1 MTPFWS
7 DMPLRI
13 ERFTLL
19 SWAIPA
25 ARLAPFIPAPL
36 RLETILLP
44 NQPEQ
49 AFLSVFVGRV
59 RIQTFGLAWWP
70 LSHVTY
76 RTSVRYQNKLGAYPF
91 RSVIDSSA
99 LAATA
104 RRTMGLSVHQG
115 RLRVRWEE
123 SGRVEVHGDEIQL
136 AFEAERAAFT
146 HSGARLSGGALDN
159 TLCPNLTYWTRR
171 DGKLSMAK
179 VEHPRTMPLSGR
191 IETIYLPWLQEMG
204 LLSLEEMQQPHSIFF
219 VSRLSM
225 KGLLSPAEE
234 QKLAWLEPAL

>member
-7 DMPLRI
+7 EMPLRI

-25 ARLAPFIPAPL
+25 ERLAPFIPTPL

-59 RIQTFGLAWWP
+59 RIQTFGLAWLP
-70 LSHVTY
+70 LSHLTY
-76 RTSVRYQNKLGAYPF
+76 RTSVRYQNKLGVYPF
-91 RSVIDSSA
+91 RSVIDSST

-104 RRTMGLSVHQG
+104 RRTMGLSVQQS

-123 SGRVEVHGDEIQL
+123 SGRVEVDGEEIQL
-136 AFEAERAAFT
+136 NFEAERAAFSV
-146 HSGARLSGGALDN
+146 SGLRLSGASLDN

-171 DGKLSMAK
+171 DGKISMAK
-179 VEHPRTMPLSGR
+179 VEHPRTLPLSGR
-191 IETIYLPWLQEMG
+191 LETIYLPWLQEMG
-204 LLSLEEMQQPHSIFF
+204 LLSLEEMQQPRSIFF
-219 VSRLSM
+219 VSRQVM
-225 KGLLSPAEE
+225 KGLLAPAE
-234 QKLAWLEPAL
+234 QKLALMEPAI

>member
-7 DMPLRI
+7 EMPLRI

-25 ARLAPFIPAPL
+25 ERLALFIPRPL

-44 NQPEQ
+44 NRPEQ

-59 RIQTFGLAWWP
+59 RIQTFGLAWLP

-76 RTSVRYQNKLGAYPF
+76 RTSVRYQNKLGIYPI
-91 RSVIDSSA
+91 RSLIDSST

-104 RRTMGLSVHQG
+104 RRTMGLSVQQS
-115 RLRVRWEE
+115 RLRVHWEE
-123 SGRVEVHGDEIQL
+123 SGRVAVNGEELQL
-136 AFEAERAAFT
+136 NFETERAAF
-146 HSGARLSGGALDN
+146 SAAGLRLSGASLDN
-159 TLCPNLTYWTRR
+159 TLCPSLIYWTRR
-171 DGKLSMAK
+171 DGKLSIAK
-179 VEHPRTMPLSGR
+179 VEHPRTLPLSGR
-191 IETIYLPWLQEMG
+191 LETIYVPWLQEMG

-219 VSRLSM
+219 VSRRLM
-225 KGLLSPAEE
+225 KGLLAPAE
-234 QKLAWLEPAL
+234 QKLSWMVPAL